1 VSFVDITGLVSMPK
15 IEIVPSILS
24 ADLTRLGEQVQEAE
38 SSGADRIQVDV
49 MDGRFVPNITFGPL
63 VVEAVR
69 RSMRLPIEAHLMIV
83 EPERYVAEFASAG
96 ADVII
101 VHQEATPHLHR
112 AIQQIHHLGKKAGVA
127 INPSTPAAML
137 EDILGDVDLVLVMTV
152 NPGFGGQEFIAETL
166 QKIARVRQ
174 MMVERGLERDIEVDG
189 GIGVATAPRVVKAGA
204 NLLVAGAS
212 VFGSKEG
219 VAAAIRR
226 LRESV
231 RS

>member
-1 VSFVDITGLVSMPK
+1 MPK

-24 ADLTRLGEQVQEAE
+24 ADLTRLGEQVQEVE

-69 RSMRLPIEAHLMIV
+69 RSTRLPIEAHLMIV

-127 INPSTPAAML
+127 INPSTPAVML
-137 EDILGDVDLVLVMTV
+137 EDILGDVDSVLVMTV

-166 QKIARVRQ
+166 PKIARVRQ
-174 MMVERGLERDIEVDG
+174 MMVRRGLERDIEVDG
-189 GIGVATAPRVVKAGA
+189 GIGVATAPLVVKAGA
-204 NLLVAGAS
+204 NLLVAGDS
-212 VFGSKEG
+212 IFGSKEG
-219 VAAAIRR
+219 VTAAIHRM
-226 LRESV
+226 RESV
-231 RS
+231 ES

>member
-1 VSFVDITGLVSMPK
+1 MPK
-15 IEIVPSILS
+15 IEIVSSILS
-24 ADLTRLGEQVQEAE
+24 ADLTRLGEQVQEVE

-69 RSMRLPIEAHLMIV
+69 RSTRLSIEAHLMIV

-112 AIQQIHHLGKKAGVA
+112 TIQQIHHLGKKAGVA

-137 EDILGDVDLVLVMTV
+137 EDILGDVDSVLVMTV

-166 QKIARVRQ
+166 PKIARVRQ

-189 GIGVATAPRVVKAGA
+189 GISAATAPRVVKAGA
-204 NLLVAGAS
+204 NLLVAGAFI
-212 VFGSKEG
+212 FGSQEG

-231 RS
+231 KS

>member
-1 VSFVDITGLVSMPK
+1 MPK
-15 IEIVPSILS
+15 IEIIPSILS

-38 SSGADRIQVDV
+38 SSGADRFQVDV

-69 RSMRLPIEAHLMIV
+69 RSTGLPIEAHLMIV
-83 EPERYVAEFASAG
+83 EPERYVAAFASAG

-127 INPSTPAAML
+127 INPSTSAVML
-137 EDILGDVDLVLVMTV
+137 ENILGDVDLILVMTV
-152 NPGFGGQEFIAETL
+152 NPGLGGQEFIAETL
-166 QKIARVRQ
+166 PKIARVRQ
-174 MMVERGLERDIEVDG
+174 MMVDRGLERDIEVDG
-189 GIGVATAPRVVKAGA
+189 GIGAATAPRVVKAGA

-212 VFGSKEG
+212 IFSSKEG

>member
-1 VSFVDITGLVSMPK
+1 MPK
-15 IEIVPSILS
+15 IEIVASILS
-24 ADLTRLGEQVQEAE
+24 ADLTRLGAHVQEAE
-38 SSGADRIQVDV
+38 ADGADRIQVDV

-69 RSMRLPIEAHLMIV
+69 RSTRLPIEAHLMIV
-83 EPERYVAEFASAG
+83 EPERYVAEFATAG
-96 ADVII
+96 ADLII

-137 EDILGDVDLVLVMTV
+137 EDIMDDVDSVLVMTV

-166 QKIARVRQ
+166 SKITRVRQ
-174 MMVERGLERDIEVDG
+174 MIVERGLFCDIEVDG
-189 GIGVATAPRVVKAGA
+189 GINAATASRVVKAGA
-204 NLLVAGAS
+204 NLLVAGAFI
-212 VFGSKEG
+212 FGSQEG

-231 RS
+231 KS

>member
-1 VSFVDITGLVSMPK
+1 MFFVDILDFFMPK
-15 IEIVPSILS
+15 IEIIPSILS

-69 RSMRLPIEAHLMIV
+69 RSTGLPIEAHLMIV

-137 EDILGDVDLVLVMTV
+137 EDVLGDVDLVLVMTV

-166 QKIARVRQ
+166 PKIARVRQ

-189 GIGVATAPRVVKAGA
+189 GIGAATAPRVVKAGA

-219 VAAAIRR
+219 VAVAIHR

-231 RS
+231 RA

>member
-1 VSFVDITGLVSMPK
+1 VFFVDNTGLVSMPK

-38 SSGADRIQVDV
+38 SSGAGRIQVDV
-49 MDGRFVPNITFGPL
+49 MDGQFVPNITFGPL

-69 RSMRLPIEAHLMIV
+69 RSTRLPIEVHLMIV

-137 EDILGDVDLVLVMTV
+137 EDIMGDVDSVLVMTV

-166 QKIARVRQ
+166 PKITRVRQ
-174 MMVERGLERDIEVDG
+174 MIVERGLACDIEVDG
-189 GIGVATAPRVVKAGA
+189 GINAATAPRVVKAGA
-204 NLLVAGAS
+204 NLLVAGAFI
-212 VFGSKEG
+212 FGSQEG

-231 RS
+231 KS

>member
-1 VSFVDITGLVSMPK
+1 MPK

-69 RSMRLPIEAHLMIV
+69 RSTRLPIEAHLMIV

-127 INPSTPAAML
+127 INPSTPAVML
-137 EDILGDVDLVLVMTV
+137 EDILGDVDSVLVMTV
-152 NPGFGGQEFIAETL
+152 SPGFGGQEFIAETL
-166 QKIARVRQ
+166 PKIARVRQ
-174 MMVERGLERDIEVDG
+174 MVVKRGLERDIEVDG
-189 GIGVATAPRVVKAGA
+189 GIGVATAPLVVKAGA
-204 NLLVAGAS
+204 NLLVVGNS
-212 VFGSKEG
+212 VFGSKG
-219 VAAAIRR
+219 SVAAAIHHM
-226 LRESV
+226 RESV
-231 RS
+231 ES